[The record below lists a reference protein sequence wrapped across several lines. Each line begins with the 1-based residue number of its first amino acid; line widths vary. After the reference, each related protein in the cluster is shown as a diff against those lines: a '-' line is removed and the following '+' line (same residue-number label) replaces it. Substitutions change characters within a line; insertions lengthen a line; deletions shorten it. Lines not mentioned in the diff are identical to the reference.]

1 MDYKLE
7 FVDKEITPFG
17 GLAVLKQ
24 MLDKMQLKEF
34 LSTLPL
40 PEQGSNRSYNPVDMI
55 ISFMLSVW
63 CGANR
68 FSHTEITR
76 YDNTLKNIFELPQ
89 VPSGSTFTRFFKR
102 FSYSSNDAIFHD
114 IYSWFFDN
122 IQFDNYTLDF
132 DSSVVTRYGSQEGA
146 AKGYNPKKPGR
157 KSHHP
162 IMAFIDDCNMIAN
175 FWLRP
180 GNTSSANNFL
190 AFLDDTLEK
199 LSGKKVGLIRADS
212 GFYSKSIFE
221 YLEDRKI
228 NYVISAKFHTAMK
241 RTIANT
247 TKPWLRLSD
256 GVEVN
261 DTFYKSNEWEKPRR
275 IVIVRQNIAKRPNAT
290 GKQISLFG
298 ELIDHGDY
306 RYSCFI
312 TNLNLPAATVWRL
325 YRGRANAENRIK
337 ELKYDF
343 GFDSFNLSEFYATEA
358 ALGFVMLAYNIM
370 SLFKHA
376 IINAGK
382 SSMMATLRYKL
393 FNISAYITKEGN
405 SRILNLALISK
416 RRQWLLGLWDNS
428 KQFELPYSI

>member
-34 LSTLPL
+34 LSSLPL
-40 PEQGSNRSYNPVDMI
+40 PEQGSNRSYNPVDI
-55 ISFMLSVW
+55 VISFMLSVW

-102 FSYSSNDAIFHD
+102 FSYSSNDAIFQD
-114 IYSWFFDN
+114 IYSWFFSN

-190 AFLDDTLEK
+190 AFLDDTLNK
-199 LSGKKVGLIRADS
+199 LAGKKVGLIRADS

-221 YLEDRKI
+221 YLENRKI

-247 TKPWLRLSD
+247 TKPWLRLSE

-275 IVIVRQNIAKRPNAT
+275 IVIIRQNIAKRPNAT

-312 TNLNLPAATVWRL
+312 TNLNLSAATVWRL

-416 RRQWLLGLWDNS
+416 RRQWLIGLWDNS

>member
-24 MLDKMQLKEF
+24 MLDKMQLKEI
-34 LSTLPL
+34 LSNLPL

-76 YDNTLKNIFELPQ
+76 YDNTLKNIFELTQ

-102 FSYSSNDAIFHD
+102 FSYSSNDAIFRD
-114 IYSWFFDN
+114 IYSWFFSN

-132 DSSVVTRYGSQEGA
+132 DSSVVTRYGFQEGA

-190 AFLDDTLEK
+190 SFLEDTLSK

-221 YLEDRKI
+221 YLEERNL

-247 TKPWLRLSD
+247 TKPWLRLSE
-256 GVEVN
+256 GVEIN
-261 DTFYKSNEWEKPRR
+261 DTFYKSNDWEKPRR
-275 IVIVRQNIAKRPNAT
+275 IVIIRQNIAKRPNAT

-405 SRILNLALISK
+405 SRILKLALISK

-428 KQFELPYSI
+428 KQFVLPYSI